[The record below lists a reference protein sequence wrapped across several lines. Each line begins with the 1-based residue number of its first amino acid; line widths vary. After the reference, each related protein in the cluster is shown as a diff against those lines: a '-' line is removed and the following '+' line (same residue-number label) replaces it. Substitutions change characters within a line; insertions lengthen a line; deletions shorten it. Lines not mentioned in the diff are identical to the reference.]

1 MNVLIGWDNG
11 SEAETIALC
20 LNIDDTHAQVATTA
34 DEFRAALAANAW
46 DAIVLALSFPDESGA
61 YDLFL
66 ETHEQHPHAPVI
78 GACHQG
84 QILQLSRFLNR
95 GLHSHITRDD
105 NGEFIFLLPTVIS
118 VAHEAAQAARNRELN
133 LRLQE
138 EIESVRKL
146 QEAVIPQDIAVP
158 DSYQVA
164 ARYEP
169 SQIRVVGGQPVV
181 LAGGDYYDV
190 VKLGDNEQ
198 VIIVGDAS
206 GHGMKACMSI
216 MTMHTL
222 IQMIREERFNNT
234 ADYVVQVNERLCAN
248 ELIVEEGGFITL
260 LYCLL
265 DTSTHTLEWTSAGHP
280 MPLLQDL
287 ATGEVRPLA
296 DDDDAGPPL
305 GITDALPYEKCSA
318 IIPPNSRVL
327 LYTDGLAEAMPDE
340 EGDAEEFGI
349 TGIAACL
356 QATQHQGVDDTLEHL
371 FQASNEYTRGAGR
384 HDDTSVVLLQ
394 RNL

>member
-20 LNIDDTHAQVATTA
+20 LNIDDTHAQVATTV
-34 DEFRAALAANAW
+34 DEFRSALDATAW
-46 DAIVLALSFPDESGA
+46 DAIVLALSFPDEALA

-66 ETHEQHPHAPVI
+66 ETHELHPNAPVI

-158 DSYQVA
+158 EAYEVA

-190 VKLGDNEQ
+190 VKLNGHEQ

-234 ADYVVQVNERLCAN
+234 ADYVVQVNERLCSN

-305 GITDALPYEKCSA
+305 GITDVLPYEKCSA
-318 IIPPNSRVL
+318 PIPPNSRVL

-340 EGDAEEFGI
+340 EGDVEEFGI
-349 TGIAACL
+349 RGISGCL
-356 QATQHQGVDDTLEHL
+356 QTTQHQDLDATLEHL

-394 RNL
+394 RNQ

>member
-1 MNVLIGWDNG
+1 MNVLIGWDNDA
-11 SEAETIALC
+11 EAETITLC
-20 LNIDDTHAQVATTA
+20 LNIDETSAHVATSVE
-34 DEFRAALAANAW
+34 EFRDALSGSTW
-46 DAIVLALSFPDESGA
+46 DAVVLAISFPDETVA

-66 ETHEQHPHAPVI
+66 ETHEQHPNAAVI

-95 GLHSHITRDD
+95 GLHSHIMRDD

-133 LRLQE
+133 LKLQE

-146 QEAVIPQDIAVP
+146 QEAVIPQDISVP
-158 DSYQVA
+158 EAYDVA

-190 VKLGDNEQ
+190 VNVGENEQ

-234 ADYVVQVNERLCAN
+234 ADYVVEVNQRLCAN

-265 DTSTHTLEWTSAGHP
+265 NTSTHTLEWTSAGHP

-305 GITDALPYEKCSA
+305 GITDVLPYEKCSA
-318 IIPPNSRVL
+318 TIPANSRVL
-327 LYTDGLAEAMPDE
+327 LYTDGLAEAMADE
-340 EGDAEEFGI
+340 EGEAEEFGI

-356 QATQHQGVDDTLEHL
+356 QATQQQGVDDTLEHL
-371 FQASNEYTRGAGR
+371 FQASNAHTRGAGR

-394 RNL
+394 RNR